1 MSSLYQIKLKVKNNL
16 NIFYIYFEEQNTP
29 DPIYGITLGLLLLLL
44 SEEQNTMETRYPN
57 RRYQLAGAKVTII
70 GTLTC
75 PMVERSLLS
84 FVRLYDS
91 VGEGVRFGAFRVLEN
106 HYIVL
111 KDKVQSSGINGP
123 KWNRVDTD
131 SLTK

>member
-1 MSSLYQIKLKVKNNL
+1 MCLRALRKEREIFLSLLHFL
-16 NIFYIYFEEQNTP
+16 DCT
-29 DPIYGITLGLLLLLL
+29 GLLLLF
-44 SEEQNTMETRYPN
+44 EEKNTMETRYPN